1 MAANHDHPAGMSRIR
16 RIGVLGAGAWGTTL
30 AILSQRAGREVVL
43 WARRSLQAATLFA
56 RRENLLHLPG
66 ISLDPAIR
74 ITSSIE
80 AALEADAVLV
90 ALPAQHL
97 REHLAGLAWP
107 SSAAAVICAK
117 GIERDSLKSMPEVMA
132 EIQPDAAIA
141 MLSGP
146 TFAGEVA
153 RGLPAAA
160 VIAGADG
167 ALVER
172 LAAALATAQFR
183 PYASDDLIGVALGGA
198 AKNVLAIGCGIVV
211 GRGLGENARA
221 ALLTRGLAEL
231 ARLIDAS
238 GGRRETAMGLS
249 GAGDL
254 ILTAT
259 SRQSRNTSLGEA
271 LGQGRL
277 LAEILAERQSVAE
290 GVETAAAVVALAR
303 RHGVEMPICQ
313 AVATILA
320 GGEIDVELRRL
331 LARPLKRESELN
343 D

>member
-1 MAANHDHPAGMSRIR
+1 MNQIR

-30 AILSQRAGREVVL
+30 AVLANRAGRDVVL
-43 WARRSLQAATLFA
+43 WARRSVQAATLFA

-66 ISLDPAIR
+66 VSIDPAIR
-74 ITSSIE
+74 ITGSIE

-97 REHLAGLAWP
+97 REHLTGLAWP

-117 GIERDSLKSMPEVMA
+117 GIERGSLKSMPEVVA
-132 EIQPDAAIA
+132 EIQPGAKTA

-146 TFAGEVA
+146 TFASEVA
-153 RGLPAAA
+153 RGLPGAV
-160 VIAGADG
+160 VIAGADQG
-167 ALVER
+167 LVEG

-183 PYASDDLIGVALGGA
+183 PYASDDLVGVALGGA

-221 ALLTRGLAEL
+221 ALLTRGLTEL
-231 ARLIDAS
+231 GRLIAAA

-277 LAEILAERQSVAE
+277 LADILAERQSVAE

-303 RHGVEMPICQ
+303 RHDVEMPICQ
-313 AVATILA
+313 AVASILA
-320 GGEIDVELRRL
+320 GGEIDAELRRL
-331 LARPLKRESELN
+331 LARPLKRESEPS

>member
-1 MAANHDHPAGMSRIR
+1 MSRIR
-16 RIGVLGAGAWGTTL
+16 RIGVVGAGAWGTTL
-30 AILSQRAGREVVL
+30 AIVSQRAGREVVL
-43 WARRSLQAATLFA
+43 WARRSQQAATLFA

-66 ISLDPAIR
+66 ASLDPAIR
-74 ITSSIE
+74 ITGSIE

-97 REHLAGLAWP
+97 REHLTGLSWP

-117 GIERDSLKSMPEVMA
+117 GIERDSLKTMPEVMA
-132 EIQPDAAIA
+132 EIQPNLALA

-153 RGLPAAA
+153 RGLPAAV
-160 VIAGADG
+160 VIAGSDR
-167 ALVER
+167 ALVDR
-172 LAAALATAQFR
+172 LAAALATPEFR

-198 AKNVLAIGCGIVV
+198 VKNVLAIGCGIVV

-231 ARLIDAS
+231 ARLVAAA

-259 SRQSRNTSLGEA
+259 STQSRNTSLGVA
-271 LGQGRL
+271 LGQGRSL
-277 LAEILAERQSVAE
+277 PEILAERQSVAE
-290 GVETAAAVVALAR
+290 GVESAAAVVALAR
-303 RHGVEMPICQ
+303 RHDVEMPICQ
-313 AVATILA
+313 AVAKILA
-320 GGEIDVELRRL
+320 GGEIDTELRRL
-331 LARPLKRESELN
+331 LARPLKRESEAGG
-343 D
+343 

>member
-1 MAANHDHPAGMSRIR
+1 MSRIH

-30 AILSQRAGREVVL
+30 AIVAQRAGREVVL
-43 WARRSLQAATLFA
+43 WARRPLQAATLFA

-66 ISLDPAIR
+66 VTLDPAIR
-74 ITSSIE
+74 VTASIE

-97 REHLAGLAWP
+97 RQHLAGLAWP
-107 SSAAAVICAK
+107 SSAAAVVCAK
-117 GIERDSLKSMPEVMA
+117 GIERESLKSMPEVMA
-132 EIQPDAAIA
+132 EIQPNLALA

-153 RGLPAAA
+153 RGLPAAV
-160 VIAGADG
+160 VIAGRDS
-167 ALVER
+167 ALVDR
-172 LAAALATAQFR
+172 LAAALATPEFR
-183 PYASDDLIGVALGGA
+183 PYASDDPIGVALGGA
-198 AKNVLAIGCGIVV
+198 VKNVLAIGCGIVI

-231 ARLIDAS
+231 ARLVGAA

-259 SRQSRNTSLGEA
+259 SAQSRNTSLGMA
-271 LGQGRL
+271 LGQGRAL
-277 LAEILAERQSVAE
+277 PEILAGRQSVAE
-290 GVETAAAVVALAR
+290 GVESAAAVVALAR
-303 RHGVEMPICQ
+303 RHDVEMPICQ
-313 AVATILA
+313 AVAEILT
-320 GGEIDVELRRL
+320 GGEIDWELRRL
-331 LARPLKRESELN
+331 LARPLKRESEEGR
-343 D
+343 

>member
-1 MAANHDHPAGMSRIR
+1 MSRIR

-30 AILSQRAGREVVL
+30 AVVAQRAGRDVVL

-66 ISLDPAIR
+66 VSLDTSIR
-74 ITSSIE
+74 IAGTIE

-90 ALPAQHL
+90 ALPAQYL

-107 SSAAAVICAK
+107 ASAAAVICAK
-117 GIERDSLKSMPEVMA
+117 GIERHSLKSMPEVMA
-132 EIQPDAAIA
+132 EIQPGADLA

-153 RGLPAAA
+153 RGLPAAI
-160 VIAGADG
+160 VIASADI
-167 ALVER
+167 ALAER
-172 LAAALATAQFR
+172 LAGALATRELR
-183 PYASDDLIGVALGGA
+183 PYASDDVTGVALGGA
-198 AKNVLAIGCGIVV
+198 VKNVLAIGCGIVV

-221 ALLTRGLAEL
+221 ALLTRGLTEL
-231 ARLIDAS
+231 ARLVDAA

-259 SRQSRNTSLGEA
+259 SAQSRNTSLGVA
-271 LGQGRL
+271 LGRGRAL
-277 LAEILAERQSVAE
+277 EEILAERQSVAE
-290 GVETAAAVVALAR
+290 GVDSAAAAVALAR
-303 RHGVEMPICQ
+303 RHKVEMPICE
-313 AVATILA
+313 AVAAILT
-320 GGEIDVELRRL
+320 GGDIDGELRRL
-331 LARPLKRESELN
+331 LARPLKREIEAG

>member
-1 MAANHDHPAGMSRIR
+1 VSRIR

-30 AILSQRAGREVVL
+30 AVVAQRAGREVVL

-66 ISLDPAIR
+66 VSLDASIR
-74 ITSSIE
+74 IAGTIE

-107 SSAAAVICAK
+107 ASAAAVICTK
-117 GIERDSLKSMPEVMA
+117 GIERHSLKSMPEVMA
-132 EIQPDAAIA
+132 EIQPGADLA

-153 RGLPAAA
+153 RGLPAAI
-160 VIAGADG
+160 VIASADI
-167 ALVER
+167 ALAER
-172 LAAALATAQFR
+172 LAGALATRELR
-183 PYASDDLIGVALGGA
+183 PYASDDVTGVALGGA
-198 AKNVLAIGCGIVV
+198 VKNVLAIGCGIVV

-231 ARLIDAS
+231 SRLVAAA

-259 SRQSRNTSLGEA
+259 SAQSRNTSLGVA
-271 LGQGRL
+271 LGRGRAL
-277 LAEILAERQSVAE
+277 EEILAERQSVAE
-290 GVETAAAVVALAR
+290 GVDSAAAAVALAR
-303 RHGVEMPICQ
+303 RHNVEMPICQ
-313 AVATILA
+313 AVAAILA
-320 GGEIDVELRRL
+320 GGDIDGELRRL
-331 LARPLKRESELN
+331 LARPLKREIESG